1 MWLLILFALTF
12 LLGIVA
18 IVAGVGGGVLFV
30 PIVSSFFP
38 FHLDFVRGAGL
49 MVALAGALAASPGLL
64 KRGLADIKLALPMA
78 LIGSIFSILGAFV
91 GLALPTRIVQVAL
104 GVAIV
109 IIVII
114 MALARQSEFPNPEQP
129 DSLSQILR
137 IYGIYYEESL
147 GKNISWKVHRTPLAL
162 FLFVLIGFMAGM
174 FGLGA
179 GWANVPALNLSL
191 GAPLKLSVATSVLML
206 SISSSAAGW
215 VYINQGAVLPLI
227 AVPSIAG
234 MMLGTQ
240 IGVRILAKAK
250 VRIVKWIVMGFLILA
265 GLRSLLKGLSL
276 WS

>member
-104 GVAIV
+104 GVAMV